1 MQETDEK
8 ERERE
13 RKWETVG
20 GRDKGRRRAG
30 QARREEE
37 LKSDECRGRKRG
49 RAGEDQGRKVLRG
62 REGKDVGEQRK
73 KGAER
78 DSRETAIQQQQW
90 EGWRHKDT
98 LKGEGD
104 GKIKETEDARCAET
118 EGGIEKG
125 REGGHGRGDAR
136 QHPADLH
143 ALYVSSLETEER
155 AQRQP

>member
-104 GKIKETEDARCAET
+104 GKIKETEDAQMCGDR
-118 EGGIEKG
+118 GRDRKG
-125 REGGHGRGDAR
+125 TRGR
-136 QHPADLH
+136 PW
-143 ALYVSSLETEER
+143 ER
-155 AQRQP
+155 GCQAAPRRPSCSVRIQP